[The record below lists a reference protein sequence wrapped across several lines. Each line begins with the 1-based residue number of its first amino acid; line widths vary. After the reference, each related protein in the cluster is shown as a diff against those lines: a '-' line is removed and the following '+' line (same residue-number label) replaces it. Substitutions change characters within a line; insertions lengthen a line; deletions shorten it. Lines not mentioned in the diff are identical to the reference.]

1 MSHCTIPRLSRT
13 VAKRHRLDTAPG
25 RIRIMTGT
33 GGEYI
38 RRLILAAGVFTLVFA
53 ATPRSSSA
61 AFSLALTRGDYP
73 RGSQIAGL
81 PATNHEV
88 DIRLGPVH
96 RSSFDRL
103 HRIDGDGWLQAAVWH
118 FTTGQGA
125 TKWRHRTV
133 FLYAINIFH
142 NHQEA
147 ARAVADEKLHAHPSK
162 VAHLPSLLYGVSDV
176 HQTLVFAFF
185 AYREVEVEAYYE
197 YKGVAPTKLARSI
210 RHQFS
215 TQASHLARFA
225 RRLSALDHQKPTST
239 PAPTR
244 TPAPTQTT
252 APTDTPT
259 TEPQATLAP
268 TSVGVPT
275 ATPVVLPV
283 ANPTNTLVPTPR
295 PTATPVPTGLVVQ
308 ASPQNPSYLVRD
320 NATILVHA
328 LLNGQ
333 PPVGAS
339 VDVSFFFP
347 GNSGNC
353 TATIDSSGNAS
364 CSIMVPV
371 VHAGDTIRVNV
382 QVTAVT
388 GETGTANTSFT
399 IGQKPV

>member
-1 MSHCTIPRLSRT
+1 
-13 VAKRHRLDTAPG
+13 
-25 RIRIMTGT
+25 MTGT

-61 AFSLALTRGDYP
+61 AFSLALARGDYP

-96 RSSFDRL
+96 RSSFDQL

-118 FTTGQGA
+118 FTTGRGA

-147 ARAVADEKLHAHPSK
+147 ARAVADEKIHAHPAK

-176 HQTLVFAFF
+176 HQTLVFTFF

-197 YKGVAPTKLARSI
+197 YKGVAPTKLAASI
-210 RHQFS
+210 RHQFG
-215 TQASHLARFA
+215 TQASHLAHFA
-225 RRLSALDHQKPTST
+225 RRLSALDHQKPIST
-239 PAPTR
+239 PIPTW
-244 TPAPTQTT
+244 TPLPTQTPVPIET
-252 APTDTPT
+252 PIIVPVATAAPTSTVAPTDTPT
-259 TEPQATLAP
+259 LLPPAGATSTLAP
-268 TSVGVPT
+268 TPLPT
-275 ATPVVLPV
+275 VSPA
-283 ANPTNTLVPTPR
+283 
-295 PTATPVPTGLVVQ
+295 PTGLVVQ
-308 ASPQNPSYLVRD
+308 AVPQSPSYLVRD
-320 NATILVHA
+320 SATILVHA
-328 LLNGQ
+328 LLNGH

-347 GNSGNC
+347 GNATNC
-353 TATIDSSGNAS
+353 IATIDPSGNAS
-364 CSIMVPV
+364 CSVIVPV
-371 VHAGDTIRVNV
+371 VHAGDTIQVNV
-382 QVTAVT
+382 QVTTVS
-388 GETGTANTSFT
+388 GEIATTNTSFT